1 MANIKSVAQTQNENI
16 LKCLL
21 LGISFFKLFDI

>member
-16 LKCLL
+16 LKYLL